1 MLDRQEPERKLPER
15 LEGKWQGGKAG
26 VAPHECV
33 RRRLS
38 RLRVYAGFFPG
49 WSLQCRWRGRPCCR
63 LPSGRCVLRQSAGA
77 SRDFT
82 ERPPS
87 SPTLP
92 SLVASRG
99 SAAASATT
107 CAGGGGSAGVPI
119 PASSSE
125 DLYGP
130 LVGWFLRPSADPS
143 YTTPLDATP
152 WLISASSPFILGQ
165 VGTGPRRC
173 VSALAVVR
181 SGATSD
187 EASGVPSHPH
197 PTIRD
202 TSGHGR
208 TRAGTLRHQRNMLL
222 TRVFS

>member
-26 VAPHECV
+26 RGTTRMCPAASVPSSGVC
-33 RRRLS
+33 RLLS
-38 RLRVYAGFFPG
+38 RVVASVSVAGSALLSPTQRA
-49 WSLQCRWRGRPCCR
+49 LCPT
-63 LPSGRCVLRQSAGA
+63 PVSGRVEGLHR
-77 SRDFT
+77 
-82 ERPPS
+82 
-87 SPTLP
+87 
-92 SLVASRG
+92 
-99 SAAASATT
+99 
-107 CAGGGGSAGVPI
+107 
-119 PASSSE
+119 
-125 DLYGP
+125 
-130 LVGWFLRPSADPS
+130 
-143 YTTPLDATP
+143 TTPLFANAPFPGRFKRFGGGFGYDLRRRRWIGRCTHTGQLLRGPLWPSGGLVSQALSGSLVHHAPGRNSLAHLGILT
-152 WLISASSPFILGQ
+152 FILGQ